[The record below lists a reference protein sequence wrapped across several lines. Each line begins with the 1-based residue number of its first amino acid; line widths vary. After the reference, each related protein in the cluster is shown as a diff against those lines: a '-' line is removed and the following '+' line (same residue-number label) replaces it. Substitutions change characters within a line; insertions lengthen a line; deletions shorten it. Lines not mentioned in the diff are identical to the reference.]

1 MFNLYDET
9 KRIIN
14 IISKGA
20 NQTPT
25 MKKIAELELKK
36 YKNSKKRK
44 RMLKGIDYYDGKH
57 DILNKKRVSIDE
69 GGQVTTQHHL
79 PNSKIVNNQYRKAVD
94 QKSNFLCGRPIA
106 IDTDE
111 EH

>member
-36 YKNSKKRK
+36 YNELVKKEK
-44 RMLKGIDYYDGKH
+44 ECLK
-57 DILNKKRVSIDE
+57 V
-69 GGQVTTQHHL
+69 
-79 PNSKIVNNQYRKAVD
+79 
-94 QKSNFLCGRPIA
+94 
-106 IDTDE
+106 
-111 EH
+111 